1 LLHVISS
8 EMARD
13 HSIPPE
19 GEKDG
24 KRGMELKEMRRRQP
38 LVAFQFQCFIIFS
51 MMVLIPAANSTWML
65 ASANIRS
72 LAVALFD

>member
-1 LLHVISS
+1 
-8 EMARD
+8 
-13 HSIPPE
+13 
-19 GEKDG
+19 
-24 KRGMELKEMRRRQP
+24 MELKEMRRRQP